1 MTEKLSRDEVARLI
15 GNPTEID
22 RELRDFAGSARVLS
36 SNHPRLID
44 EYPEQWV
51 GVHGGKVELVG
62 HSLDEIRKQ
71 AEEKGIPLEETIIR
85 VIETEEKTLIT

>member
-1 MTEKLSRDEVARLI
+1 MVEKMSREVVAGII
-15 GNPTEID
+15 GNPADAD
-22 RELRDFAGSARVLS
+22 RELREYAGSARVLS

-62 HSLDEIRKQ
+62 PSLDAIKKQ
-71 AEEKGIPLEETIIR
+71 AHEKGIPLEQTIIR
-85 VIETEEKTLIT
+85 FIEKEEKTLIT